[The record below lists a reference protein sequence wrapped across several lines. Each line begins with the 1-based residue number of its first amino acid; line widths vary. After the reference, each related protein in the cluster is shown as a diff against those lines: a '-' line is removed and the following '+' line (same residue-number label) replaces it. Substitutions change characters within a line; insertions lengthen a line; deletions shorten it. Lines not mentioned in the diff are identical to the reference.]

1 MAPSLE
7 EPIEQV
13 DEALDSALKAK
24 PNLVAPEPG
33 TCVVLR
39 TALGVF
45 TDTSQN
51 TVLVPSLNR
60 QAKEMP
66 AKDVRTKQY
75 AHPLPKDP
83 IQIFPS

>member
-33 TCVVLR
+33 TCDIIR
-39 TALGVF
+39 TASTVV
-45 TDTSQN
+45 TDTLQN
-51 TVLVPSLNR
+51 TVLVPSLNK
-60 QAKEMP
+60 QVKEMP
-66 AKDVRTKQY
+66 AKDARTKQY

-83 IQIFPS
+83 IQTFLS